1 MVGYISILDCHL
13 AVVRGYGIN
22 IYKIKILLRLLQRG
36 PFSSS
41 LPYIDCH
48 LAVQVQVCVYS
59 SAWLYRPVLSPWTS
73 VWGKTSVLAL
83 ANASPIVEGHVLVTY
98 IVFTNRNTLLCQ

>member
-13 AVVRGYGIN
+13 ADVRGYGIN

-59 SAWLYRPVLSPWTS
+59 GAWLYRPVLSPWTS

-98 IVFTNRNTLLCQ
+98 IVLTNRNTLLCQ